1 MEIKKVVV
9 IGSGTMGSGI
19 AAHLCNANIPVT
31 LLDLKTDISEKA
43 RDNIQRSKPPLL
55 LDKSKINNIKVGNIF
70 ENFSEV
76 KEADWVVEAVV
87 ERIDV
92 KHDIYEKIFKERKK
106 GAIVSSNTSSIPI
119 KVLSQNLTEG
129 EKKDFCITH
138 FFNPVRYM
146 ALLEIVKN
154 ENNDLEK
161 INALKKFCEIE
172 LGKGAIVCNDT
183 PGFLGN
189 RVGVYAMQIAMTEAF
204 KMKLSIEE
212 ADAIFGRPMGI
223 PKTGIFG
230 LYDLIGIDL
239 MADVLKSFIKELP
252 KTDNFHEV
260 AKEIP
265 LVKKLIETGYTGR
278 KGKGGF
284 YRINKTDGKKVMEAL
299 NLETGEYH
307 ASKKI
312 NIKSGKV
319 DLVALIN
326 RDDKYGKYAWSVIS
340 KIIKYASSLIPG
352 ITKEFNDIDEAM
364 RLGFNWSKGPFE
376 MLEEIG
382 VDNFFNKVDEYGNI
396 DFLENLAKSKNEKFY
411 GERQKYTDIETLGK
425 VKKKATSI
433 DGNDSAKIYRFKD
446 YNIVEFTTKA
456 NALDYDSM
464 DALNKATDK
473 PLIIINESMQF
484 SAGVNLSYTMNYA
497 DKRDFKS
504 IEKFIKY
511 FQETCKQL
519 KYSDHPVISAPSGLT
534 LGGGFE
540 VMVQSNFVA
549 SHTNIVVGLVETIVG
564 LVPAGGGCKEML
576 ARWLETEEAKKDP
589 HYAPLRVFDIIGN
602 AKTATSPVEAEP
614 LKYLRAKD
622 KKIMNRNSLLEVS
635 KKIIEENRDFKTPS
649 ENSFNL
655 PGKAVKDEMIKTL
668 EKLYDDKIILDHGM
682 EVGKELAN
690 VLSGGD
696 TTIDKTLSEDD
707 MFKLELDSFMRLIE
721 TKKTQERIKHTLATG
736 KPLVNYYFLLFFIF
750 YFFIT
755 KFFNYLLFFSYLL
768 QIKFSFPFFYSF
780 IFFYNSFFFC
790 NSSFNYFLFF

>member
-1 MEIKKVVV
+1 MKIKNVVV

-31 LLDLKTDISEKA
+31 LLDLKTEISEKA
-43 RDNIQRSKPPLL
+43 RERIHKSRPPLL
-55 LDKSKINNIKVGNIF
+55 IDKSQINNIKVGNITDDF
-70 ENFSEV
+70 DVV
-76 KEADWVVEAVV
+76 KDADWIVEAVV
-87 ERIDV
+87 ERIDI
-92 KHDIYEKIFKERKK
+92 KHQIYEKIFRERKD

-119 KVLSQNLTEG
+119 KVLSEHLTNEQ
-129 EKKDFCITH
+129 KKDFCITH

-146 ALLEIVKN
+146 GLLEIVKN
-154 ENNDLEK
+154 ENNDLSK
-161 INALKKFCEIE
+161 INQLKEFCEVE

-189 RVGVYAMQIAMTEAF
+189 RVGVYAMLVAMTEAF
-204 KMKLSIEE
+204 KMKLSVEE

-223 PKTGIFG
+223 PKTGVFG

-252 KTDNFHEV
+252 ETDEFHEV

-284 YRINKTDGKKVMEAL
+284 YRMNKTGAAKVMEAI
-299 NLETGEYH
+299 NLESGDYSP
-307 ASKKI
+307 SKKI
-312 NIKSGKV
+312 DIKSDKV
-319 DLVALIN
+319 DLQALIN
-326 RDDKYGKYAWSVIS
+326 RKDKYGKYAWSVLS
-340 KIIKYASSLIPG
+340 KIIKYASSLVPG

-364 RLGFNWSKGPFE
+364 RLGFNWNKGPFE

-382 VDNFFNKVDEYGNI
+382 VKSFFDKVDDFKGNN
-396 DFLENLAKSKNEKFY
+396 FLENLSKTKNENFY
-411 GERQKYTDIETLGK
+411 GERQKYTNIETLGK
-425 VKKKATSI
+425 VKKTATSL
-433 DGNDSAKIYRFKD
+433 DGNDSAKIYRFDD

-464 DALNKATDK
+464 DALKKATDK

-484 SAGVNLSYTMNYA
+484 SAGVNLTYTMQFA
-497 DKRDFKS
+497 DKKDFKS

-511 FQETCKQL
+511 FQETCKHL
-519 KYSDHPVISAPSGLT
+519 KYSKYPVISAPSGLT

-564 LVPAGGGCKEML
+564 LIPAGGGCKEML
-576 ARWLETEEAKKDP
+576 ARWLDTDEAKKDP
-589 HYAPLRVFDIIGN
+589 NYAPLKVFDIIGYG
-602 AKTATSPVEAEP
+602 KTATSPVEAEP
-614 LKYLRAKD
+614 MKYLRPND

-635 KKIIEENRDFKTPS
+635 KKILLENKDFKAPN
-649 ENSFNL
+649 EYQFKL
-655 PGKAVKDEMIKTL
+655 PGKSVRGEMDKIL
-668 EKLYDDKIILDHGM
+668 EKLYNDKVILEHGV
-682 EVGKELAN
+682 EVAKELAH

-707 MFKLELDSFMRLIE
+707 LFKLELDAFMRLIE
-721 TKKTQERIKHTLATG
+721 TSKTQERIKHTLATG
-736 KPLVNYYFLLFFIF
+736 KPLVN
-750 YFFIT
+750 
-755 KFFNYLLFFSYLL
+755 
-768 QIKFSFPFFYSF
+768 
-780 IFFYNSFFFC
+780 
-790 NSSFNYFLFF
+790 

>member
-1 MEIKKVVV
+1 MKIKNVVV

-19 AAHLCNANIPVT
+19 AAHLCNANVPVT
-31 LLDLKTDISEKA
+31 LLDLKTEISEKA
-43 RDNIQRSKPPLL
+43 RERIHKSRPPLL
-55 LDKSKINNIKVGNIF
+55 IDKSKINNIKVGNISDDF
-70 ENFSEV
+70 DVV
-76 KEADWVVEAVV
+76 KDADWIVEAVV
-87 ERIDV
+87 ERIDI
-92 KHDIYEKIFKERKK
+92 KHQIYEKIFKARKD

-119 KVLSQNLTEG
+119 KVLSEHLTDI

-146 ALLEIVKN
+146 GLLEIVKN
-154 ENNDLEK
+154 ENNDLNK
-161 INALKKFCEIE
+161 INQLKEFCEIE

-189 RVGVYAMQIAMTEAF
+189 RVGVYAMQVAMTEAF
-204 KMKLSIEE
+204 KMKLSVEE

-223 PKTGIFG
+223 PKTGVFG

-252 KTDNFHEV
+252 ETDKFHKV

-284 YRINKTDGKKVMEAL
+284 YRMNKTGATKVMEAI
-299 NLETGEYH
+299 NLETGDYYP
-307 ASKKI
+307 SKKI
-312 NIKSGKV
+312 DVKSDKV
-319 DLVALIN
+319 DLQALIN
-326 RDDKYGKYAWSVIS
+326 RKDKYGEYAWSVLS
-340 KIIKYASSLIPG
+340 KIIKYASSLVPG

-364 RLGFNWSKGPFE
+364 RLGFNWAKGPFE

-382 VDNFFNKVDEYGNI
+382 VKDFFNRVDDFAGNN
-396 DFLENLAKSKNEKFY
+396 FLENLSKTKNEDFY
-411 GERQKYTDIETLGK
+411 GERQKYTNIETLGK
-425 VKKKATSI
+425 VKKTTSSL
-433 DGNDSAKIYRFKD
+433 DGNDSAKIYRFND

-464 DALNKATDK
+464 DALKKATDK

-484 SAGVNLSYTMNYA
+484 SAGVNLTYTMQFA
-497 DKRDFKS
+497 DKKDFKS

-511 FQETCKQL
+511 FQETCKHL
-519 KYSDHPVISAPSGLT
+519 KYSKYPVVSAPSGLT

-564 LVPAGGGCKEML
+564 LIPAGGGCKEML
-576 ARWLETEEAKKDP
+576 ARWLDTDEAKKDP
-589 HYAPLRVFDIIGN
+589 NYAPLKVFDIIGYG
-602 AKTATSPVEAEP
+602 KTATSPVEAEP
-614 LKYLRAKD
+614 MKYLRPSD

-635 KKIIEENRDFKTPS
+635 KKIITDNKHFKSPT
-649 ENSFNL
+649 ELKFKL
-655 PGKAVKDEMIKTL
+655 PGKAVRGEMDKIL
-668 EKLYDDKIILDHGM
+668 DKLYNDKIILDHGV
-682 EVGKELAN
+682 EVAKELAH

-707 MFKLELDSFMRLIE
+707 IFKLELDAFMRLIE
-721 TKKTQERIKHTLATG
+721 TQKTQDRIKHTLATG
-736 KPLVNYYFLLFFIF
+736 KPLVN
-750 YFFIT
+750 
-755 KFFNYLLFFSYLL
+755 
-768 QIKFSFPFFYSF
+768 
-780 IFFYNSFFFC
+780 
-790 NSSFNYFLFF
+790 

>member
-1 MEIKKVVV
+1 MKIKKVVV

-31 LLDLKTDISEKA
+31 LLDLKTEISEQA
-43 RDNIQRSKPPLL
+43 RDRIYKSRPPLL
-55 LDKSKINNIKVGNIF
+55 LDKSKIDNIKVGNISDDF
-70 ENFSEV
+70 DAV

-87 ERIDV
+87 ERIDI
-92 KHDIYEKIFKERKK
+92 KHNIYEKIFKERKK

-119 KVLSQNLTEG
+119 KVLSQNLTEE

-146 ALLEIVKN
+146 GLLEIVKN

-161 INALKKFCEIE
+161 INSLKLFCEVE
-172 LGKGAIVCNDT
+172 LGKGAIICNDT

-204 KMKLSIEE
+204 KMNLSIEE

-252 KTDNFHEV
+252 KTDEFHEV

-265 LVKKLIETGYTGR
+265 LVKKLIESGYTGR

-284 YRINKTDGKKVMEAL
+284 YRINKTDDKKTMEAL
-299 NLETGEYH
+299 NLKTGKYFV
-307 ASKKI
+307 AKKI
-312 NIKSGKV
+312 NINSEKV
-319 DLVALIN
+319 NLKALIN
-326 RDDKYGKYAWSVIS
+326 REDKYGEYAWSVIS
-340 KIIKYASSLIPG
+340 KIIKYASSLVPE

-382 VDNFFNKVDEYGNI
+382 VVNFFNKINDYTGNK
-396 DFLENLAKSKNEKFY
+396 FLENLAKSKNEKFY
-411 GERQKYTDIETLGK
+411 GVRQKYTDIETLGK
-425 VKKKATSI
+425 IKKTASSV
-433 DGNDSAKIYRFKD
+433 DGNNSAQIYRFDD

-456 NALDYDSM
+456 NVLDYDSM
-464 DALNKATDK
+464 DALKKATDK

-484 SAGVNLSYTMNYA
+484 SAGVNLSYTMDFVNIG
-497 DKRDFKS
+497 DFKS
-504 IEKFIKY
+504 IEKFIRY
-511 FQETCKQL
+511 FQETCKHL

-564 LVPAGGGCKEML
+564 LIPAGGGCKEML

-589 HYAPLRVFDIIGN
+589 HYAPLKVFDIIGYG
-602 AKTATSPVEAEP
+602 KTATSPTEAEP
-614 LKYLRAKD
+614 LKYLKPED

-635 KKIIEENRDFKTPS
+635 KKILEDNKDFKAPLETK
-649 ENSFNL
+649 FNL
-655 PGKAVKDEMIKTL
+655 PGKPAKEEMIKVL
-668 EKLYDDKIILDHGM
+668 EKLYNDKIILDHGM
-682 EVGKELAN
+682 EVGKELAH

-696 TTIDKTLSEDD
+696 TTIDKTLLEEDV
-707 MFKLELDSFMRLIE
+707 FKLELDSFMKLIE
-721 TKKTQERIKHTLATG
+721 TKKTQERIKHTLSTG
-736 KPLVNYYFLLFFIF
+736 KPLIN
-750 YFFIT
+750 
-755 KFFNYLLFFSYLL
+755 
-768 QIKFSFPFFYSF
+768 
-780 IFFYNSFFFC
+780 
-790 NSSFNYFLFF
+790 